1 MATKPRAEA
10 PARMFQFRLSPDER
24 KRLEIAAAREDRTL
38 SDFARLAVCG
48 AVEDCLEVE
57 AVQRSES

>member
-1 MATKPRAEA
+1 
-10 PARMFQFRLSPDER
+10 MFQFRLSPDER